1 MTFCTCDCITDRSI
15 ASYKK
20 IFLSILVKDKLATP
34 ALHYNRKTSQNSL
47 NANGVG
53 RNWKLILNK
62 SSMEMGDQD
71 KALLCKG

>member
-34 ALHYNRKTSQNSL
+34 AVQHLVVAGQNVTATHL
-47 NANGVG
+47 T
-53 RNWKLILNK
+53 
-62 SSMEMGDQD
+62 
-71 KALLCKG
+71 C